1 MELNINPFAVKTPES
16 LGAAELVDLFVPYP
30 EYENLQETGHHFLHG
45 HRGSGKSMML
55 RMMEPECQTL
65 HRACSIDELP
75 YFGTYFS
82 IKATEIN
89 QPEFARLEKEPSG
102 FVLSEHVLTTK
113 VLSHLIASVGS
124 NLTKLENAEVLL
136 ASTKDF
142 VQQDFVRRL
151 ELCGWQDVGI
161 ESVQQSSSIDFIF
174 GTLTV
179 LIDQMQA
186 NTIRYIKRHAFVS
199 TPLPYDGALLGFQD
213 VLVPIVKAL
222 HKHKL
227 IPPCPVFVLI
237 DDADNLSEQ
246 QTKVL
251 NTWVSYRSTEV
262 ISLKISTQLNYKTL
276 MTSGDVRIEA
286 PHDFSEINFTTVRTG
301 SVRKGYPDLVADIVN
316 RRLVKYG
323 LADIDVRNFFPEDAS
338 QAQAIKDI
346 EDELKISW
354 HSNEKGGF
362 RPGDDA
368 YRFARP
374 EYIRRLGGSS
384 RQGATYRYAGFDQ
397 LVHISSGI
405 IRFFLDPA
413 AKMFAE
419 ELKRRAGARV
429 TMISPDIQDAQIRA
443 QSDDLL
449 LDAFETLHNEVKRDG
464 TVATREIDQL
474 KNLISG
480 LGYLFQAFLMDK
492 DASQRRIFSIH
503 LSDDPPEHLRSILA
517 MAVRYGYLYKDAI
530 GRKEGMGRTTL
541 YVLTRRLAPAFKL
554 DPIGFSNHLSV
565 TSVFLCGL
573 LENPRTF
580 KNRLKGS
587 AVSTDGQMQLALLD
601 QGST

>member
-1 MELNINPFAVKTPES
+1 MEIRNNPFAVKTPES

-65 HRACSIDELP
+65 HLGCSIGELP

-113 VLSHLIASVGS
+113 VLSHLIASVGR
-124 NLTKLENAEVLL
+124 NLTRLENSDDVL
-136 ASTKDF
+136 ANAKDF
-142 VQQDFVRRL
+142 VQRDFVRRL
-151 ELCGWQDVGI
+151 ELCGWQNISIDLI
-161 ESVQQSSSIDFIF
+161 QQSSTIDSIFDI
-174 GTLTV
+174 LTA

-213 VLVPIVKAL
+213 VLVPVVKAL

-276 MTSGDVRIEA
+276 MTSGEVRIEA
-286 PHDFSEINFTTVRTG
+286 PHDFSEVNFTTVRTG
-301 SVRKGYPDLVADIVN
+301 SVRKGYPDLVANIVN
-316 RRLVKYG
+316 RRLARYG
-323 LADIDVRNFFPEDAS
+323 LEDINVRDFFPEDAS
-338 QAQAIKDI
+338 QAKAIKDI
-346 EDELKISW
+346 EEELKISW
-354 HSNEKGGF
+354 QSNEKGGF

-419 ELKRRAGARV
+419 ELKRRSGEKV

-449 LDAFETLHNEVKRDG
+449 LGAFDNFHNEAKSDG
-464 TVATREIDQL
+464 TVATRKIDQL

-480 LGYLFQAFLMDK
+480 LGYLFQGFLMDK
-492 DASQRRIFSIH
+492 EASQRRIFSIH
-503 LSDDPPEHLRSILA
+503 LSDEPPEHLRSILG

-565 TSVFLCGL
+565 TSAFLCGL
-573 LENPRTF
+573 LENPRTY
-580 KNRLKGS
+580 KNRLKNS
-587 AVSTDGQMQLALLD
+587 DLPTDGQMQLGLLD
-601 QGST
+601 EG

>member
-1 MELNINPFAVKTPES
+1 MEIKSNPFAVKTPES

-30 EYENLQETGHHFLHG
+30 EFENLQETGHHFLHG

-55 RMMEPECQTL
+55 RMMEPECQFL
-65 HRACSIDELP
+65 HRNCKIGQLP

-89 QPEFARLEKEPSG
+89 QPEFARLEREPSG
-102 FVLSEHVLTTK
+102 FVLSEHVLATK
-113 VLSHLIASVGS
+113 VLSHLIASVGR
-124 NLTKLENAEVLL
+124 NLATANDSEVVLT
-136 ASTKDF
+136 SVKDF
-142 VQQDFVRRL
+142 VRTDFVLRL
-151 ELCGWQDVGI
+151 ELCGWEDASIGL
-161 ESVQQSSSIDFIF
+161 VQQASTTDDVFAML
-174 GTLTV
+174 TL

-186 NTIRYIKRHAFVS
+186 STIRYIKRHAFVS

-213 VLVPIVKAL
+213 VLVPVVKAL
-222 HKHKL
+222 QKHKL
-227 IPPCPVFVLI
+227 IPSCPVFVLI

-276 MTSGDVRIEA
+276 LTSGDVRIEA

-301 SVRKGYPDLVADIVN
+301 SIRKGYPTLVADIVN
-316 RRLVKYG
+316 RRLAKYG
-323 LADIDVRNFFPEDAS
+323 LIDIDVKDFFPEDE
-338 QAQAIKDI
+338 AQSRAIKII
-346 EDELKISW
+346 EEELKISW
-354 HSNEKGGF
+354 DSNEKGGF

-419 ELKRRAGARV
+419 ELKRRNGATV
-429 TMISPDIQDAQIRA
+429 TMISPDIQDAQIRT

-449 LDAFETLHNEVKRDG
+449 LGSFENLHNEVRRSG
-464 TVATREIDQL
+464 ITATREIDQL

-492 DASQRRIFSIH
+492 YASQRRIFSIH
-503 LSDDPPEHLRSILA
+503 LSDEPPERLRAVLA

-565 TSVFLCGL
+565 TSTFLCGL
-573 LENPRTF
+573 LDNPRTYV
-580 KNRLKGS
+580 NRMNGS
-587 AVSTDGQMQLALLD
+587 NASGSRQLQLGLLN
-601 QGST
+601 QEPL